1 MEVGD
6 NEGEGDAAAHQPM
19 RHGDCYAG
27 NCISH
32 VTRPHCG
39 RVNHRANAGT
49 ANLGLPVG
57 APGGP
62 TTPPQATAKAPQATA
77 KATQATA
84 KATKAKAK
92 AKETKVE
99 ARELEG

>member
-1 MEVGD
+1 MEVGG

-62 TTPPQATAKAPQATA
+62 TTPPQATAKATH
-77 KATQATA
+77 
-84 KATKAKAK
+84 AKAK

-99 ARELEG
+99 ARESEG